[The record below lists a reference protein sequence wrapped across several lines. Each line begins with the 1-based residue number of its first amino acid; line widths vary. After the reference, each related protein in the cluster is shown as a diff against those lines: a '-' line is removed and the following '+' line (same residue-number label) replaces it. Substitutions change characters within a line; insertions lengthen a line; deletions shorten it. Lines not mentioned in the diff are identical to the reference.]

1 MYILQYDHCR
11 VGPLKD
17 EGNFC
22 LFGTLCSTLAAKV
35 KILFSNVLSALLK

>member
-11 VGPLKD
+11 VGPQKD

-22 LFGTLCSTLAAKV
+22 LFRTLCSTLAANV
-35 KILFSNVLSALLK
+35 KMSFSNVLSALLK